1 MKLIINATSAIKND
15 KPTLFAM
22 LSLRINIEFAAR
34 QLKIEQPLLQFAG
47 NQSLVP
53 GPWSLI
59 PNP

>member
-34 QLKIEQPLLQFAG
+34 QLKIEQPRLQFAG

-53 GPWSLI
+53 DP
-59 PNP
+59 